1 MIESHKP
8 FQTAKSV
15 LEKII
20 KAGFEAYFVGGS
32 VRDVLLNKEISDVDI
47 ASSATPYEIKEIFSN
62 TIDLGIEH
70 GTVLVLEGGEG
81 YEITTFRTEAEYED
95 FRHPSAVTFVRSL
108 EEDLKRRDFTINA
121 LALGIDNQV
130 IDYFEGKEDLERQVI
145 RCVGDPLERFNEDA
159 LRMFR
164 AIRFISQLDFTI
176 DVATKEAISQLYQ
189 NMANVAVERMRVE
202 WVKTMMGIGRKAG
215 IRELLDT
222 NLYTVCPHFNQMKQA
237 IVQLGDNQMERLTEL
252 QGWILVAYYAELND
266 VQVKK
271 LLRDWKCSNQ
281 LMNQVVTG
289 LVTLRKRLN
298 QEYDFFMAYDCSKEL
313 AIEIEAL
320 LPSLGVGQD
329 LVKLEQIYQ
338 ELPIQ
343 KVSELALSGHDIM
356 TILQL
361 EKKGPIIGKALNLM
375 KEQVLAAEVA
385 NTKES
390 LTELLMSIDLD
401 CFMQ

>member
-8 FQTAKSV
+8 FQTAKPV

-20 KAGFEAYFVGGS
+20 QAGFEAYFVGGS
-32 VRDVLLNKEISDVDI
+32 VRDVLLHKEISDVDI

-62 TIDLGIEH
+62 TVDLGIEH

-145 RCVGDPLERFNEDA
+145 RCVGNPLERFNEDA

-164 AIRFISQLDFTI
+164 AVRFISQLNFQI
-176 DVATKEAISQLYQ
+176 DPATKEAITKLHQ

-215 IRELLDT
+215 IHELLDT
-222 NLYTVCPHFNQMKQA
+222 NLYTVCPHFNEMREA
-237 IVQLGDNQMERLTEL
+237 LVGLGDNQMTRLTEL
-252 QGWILVAYYAELND
+252 QGWILLAYYADLSD
-266 VQVKK
+266 KQVKK
-271 LLRDWKCSNQ
+271 LMRDWKCSNQ
-281 LMNQVVTG
+281 LMNNVATG
-289 LVTLRKRLN
+289 LMTLRKRLE
-298 QEYDFFMAYDCSKEL
+298 QDYDFFMAYDCQKEL
-313 AIEIEAL
+313 AMEVEAI
-320 LPSLGVGQD
+320 LPSLGGTSDQRN
-329 LVKLEQIYQ
+329 LEAVYKD
-338 ELPIQ
+338 LPIHQ
-343 KVSELALSGHDIM
+343 VNELALNGHDIIE
-356 TILQL
+356 ILKL
-361 EKKGPIIGKALNLM
+361 EKKGPIIGKAMNLM
-375 KEQVLAAEVA
+375 KEEVLRAKVD
-385 NTKES
+385 NTKEA
-390 LTELLMSIDLD
+390 LTDLLLAAD
-401 CFMQ
+401 FV